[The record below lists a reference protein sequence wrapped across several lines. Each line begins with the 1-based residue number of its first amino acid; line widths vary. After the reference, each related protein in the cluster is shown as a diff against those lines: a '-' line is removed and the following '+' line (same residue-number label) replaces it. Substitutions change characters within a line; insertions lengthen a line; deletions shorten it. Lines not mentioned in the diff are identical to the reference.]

1 MASYNQLYGQLVNKF
16 EDSVGEVAITQA
28 EKVSNVELDE
38 SGYPKEDVGQRDIE
52 ELLEQFEEIMKGGAY
67 GIGREAVREAFEED
81 KTVKDLDLSSNI
93 TPREVKA
100 EQFASAL

>member
-1 MASYNQLYGQLVNKF
+1 MASYDKLYGQMVNKF

-28 EKVSNVELDE
+28 EKVSDVELDE
-38 SGYPKEDVGQRDIE
+38 SGHPQGDVDQSDIE
-52 ELLEQFEEIMKGGAY
+52 ELLEKYEEIMKSGAY
-67 GIGREAVREAFEED
+67 GIGREAVREAFEKD
-81 KTVKDLDLSSNI
+81 KTVKDLHLNPDI